1 MQIASGNNQGKDR
14 ILILAD
20 FSEGNWEAIQFAM
33 EYLYQANSE
42 ICIVQTWQKPNFGFS
57 MVRDLSSILQ
67 NIAENELESLKRK
80 ILTVYALSDSQIRLF
95 PFEGDLPGYFKSEMY
110 RDNNW
115 HVVMASSENGNQL
128 TDNQSII
135 EIIDKVGQPLYIL
148 SGLKGLSDFSDVFV
162 LSDTNNPSNSILT
175 ALERIAVGNKISFRV
190 CLNSTE
196 QSRLTIEKSK
206 RKYSDACRDSR
217 LIFLEA
223 ANGAG
228 KKEFNDFAT
237 ENGQRIM
244 IFDQNKHRK
253 FSGAFKLC
261 MNSWFIRSKGISI
274 GNY

>member
-1 MQIASGNNQGKDR
+1 MQIESGNNQDKDR

-33 EYLYQANSE
+33 EYLWKANSE
-42 ICIVQTWQKPNFGFS
+42 ICIVQTWQKPNFGVS

-67 NIAENELESLKRK
+67 NISENELESLKRK
-80 ILTVYALSDSQIRLF
+80 ILKVYALSDSQIRLF
-95 PFEGDLPGYFKSEMY
+95 SFEGDLPGFFKSEMY
-110 RDNNW
+110 LDNNW
-115 HVVMASSENGNQL
+115 HVVMASNENQL
-128 TDNQSII
+128 SDNPRII
-135 EIIDKVGQPLYIL
+135 EIVDKVGQPLYLL
-148 SGLKGLSDFSDVFV
+148 SGLKGLSDFLDVFV

-175 ALERIAVGNKISFRV
+175 SLERIAVGNKISFRV
-190 CLNSTE
+190 CLNSSE

-206 RKYSDACRDSR
+206 KKYSDACRDSR

-237 ENGQRIM
+237 EKGQRIM

-261 MNSWFIRSKGISI
+261 MDSWFIRSKGISI